1 MRYRIDFVGDQ
12 KSLAVNSRS
21 DLLKWLKQLH
31 PIMIPEWRYYK
42 MLETYDNT
50 MKELEKLKKA
60 FEELT
65 DSSKAE

>member
-1 MRYRIDFVGDQ
+1 MNTQ
-12 KSLAVNSRS
+12 KM
-21 DLLKWLKQLH
+21 
-31 PIMIPEWRYYK
+31 IMIPKWRYYK

>member
-1 MRYRIDFVGDQ
+1 MKIAQDFE
-12 KSLAVNSRS
+12 VNTER
-21 DLLKWLKQLH
+21 KEK
-31 PIMIPEWRYYK
+31 
-42 MLETYDNT
+42 T